1 MNPSAA
7 PQPTS
12 RAPSTAPAGATG
24 TDRATAPD
32 PAGRAADVALPAGFP
47 TGATLPGVVLEL
59 GRLFAD
65 AGHELSLVGGPVRD
79 LFLGRVSPD
88 LDFTTD
94 ADPDTTLRIGRRW
107 ADAHWD
113 IGKRF
118 GTIGFT
124 RGGWQLEVT
133 TYRAEQ
139 YDPDSRKPQVAF
151 GDSLEDDLLRRDF
164 TVNAMAI
171 RLPSLELVDPFGGVR
186 DLAAGRLRTPGTPE
200 DSFSDDPLRMMRAA
214 RFASQLGI
222 GVDDSVVAAMTAM
235 SERISIISAE
245 RVREELVKLVN
256 GAHPRAGLDLLVD
269 TGLADHVLP
278 ELPALRLETDEHHRH
293 KDVYEHSLT
302 VLEQA
307 MDHEYPVQPEQQWA
321 AERAG
326 REPAAADGE
335 AQEQAFQ
342 PPSGTYVPA
351 PDFVLRFA
359 ALMHDVGKP
368 GTRRFEP
375 NGAVSFRH
383 HDVVGAKLVKQRMRA
398 LKFDNDTIKAVA
410 RLVELHM
417 RFYGYGDAGW
427 TDSAVRRYV
436 TDAGPLL
443 PRLHALTR
451 SDVTTR
457 NRRKAERLAHA
468 YDDLERRIEEIT
480 AQEQL
485 DAVRPDLDGTQV
497 MEILGIRPGPVV
509 GRAYKHLLEWRLDDG
524 PHEEDVARAELLRWW
539 AKQPEAAEP
548 PGPAGG
554 PGTEESE

>member
-7 PQPTS
+7 S
-12 RAPSTAPAGATG
+12 RPSSVTPASGSGTLPDGGPDRGAG
-24 TDRATAPD
+24 
-32 PAGRAADVALPAGFP
+32 VALPAGFP
-47 TGATLPGVVLEL
+47 TGATLPPVVLEL
-59 GRLFAD
+59 GRMFAA
-65 AGHELSLVGGPVRD
+65 AGHDLSLVGGPVRD

-94 ADPDTTLRIGRRW
+94 ADPDTTLKIARKW

-113 IGKRF
+113 IGRKF
-118 GTIGFT
+118 GTIGFSKQ
-124 RGGWQLEVT
+124 GWQLEVT
-133 TYRAEQ
+133 TYRAEK

-151 GDSLEDDLLRRDF
+151 GDSLDEDLLRRDF

-171 RLPSLELVDPFGGVR
+171 RLPSLDLVDLFGGVR
-186 DLAAGRLRTPGTPE
+186 DLAAGRLRTPGAPE

-235 SERISIISAE
+235 AERISIISAE
-245 RVREELVKLVN
+245 RVRDELVKLVN
-256 GAHPRAGLDLLVD
+256 GAHPRAGINLLVE

-278 ELPALRLETDEHHRH
+278 ELPALKLETDEHHRH

-302 VLEQA
+302 VMEQA
-307 MDHEYPVQPEQQWA
+307 MGYEYPAALEEQWNA
-321 AERAG
+321 EHPSAPADDEGEADAERFA
-326 REPAAADGE
+326 
-335 AQEQAFQ
+335 

-359 ALMHDVGKP
+359 ALLHDVGKP
-368 GTRRFEP
+368 ATRRFEP

-436 TDAGPLL
+436 TDAGPVL

-457 NRRKAERLAHA
+457 NRRKAERLAFA
-468 YDDLERRIEEIT
+468 YDDLERRMVEIAEQEE
-480 AQEQL
+480 L
-485 DAVRPDLDGTQV
+485 SAVRPDLDGTQV
-497 MEILGIRPGPVV
+497 MRILGIKPGPVV
-509 GRAYKHLLEWRLDDG
+509 GRAYKHLLEYRLDEG
-524 PHEEDVARAELLRWW
+524 PHDEQTATAELLRWW
-539 AKQPEAAEP
+539 AEQPEARTAE
-548 PGPAGG
+548 G
-554 PGTEESE
+554 